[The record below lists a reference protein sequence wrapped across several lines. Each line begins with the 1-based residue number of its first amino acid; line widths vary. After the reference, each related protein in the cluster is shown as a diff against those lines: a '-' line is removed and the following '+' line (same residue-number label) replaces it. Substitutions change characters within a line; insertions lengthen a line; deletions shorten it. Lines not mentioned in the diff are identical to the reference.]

1 MSFLTILLIAVGLAM
16 DALAVAIAIGV
27 MLPEPSFRQFFRL
40 SFHFGL
46 FQFLMPII
54 GWLAGTTFSSHIQ
67 AFDHWIAFGLLAVI
81 GSRMIWDSF
90 SNDSANAV
98 AKDPTRK
105 MSLIVLS
112 TATSIDALAVGLSLA
127 VLKVSILYPCV
138 VIGVVAAIMTIFGMF
153 FGSRL
158 GRRFGKRME
167 LIGGLVLIT
176 IGVKILIDHMFV

>member
-1 MSFLTILLIAVGLAM
+1 MGFLTILIIALGLAM
-16 DALAVAIAIGV
+16 DALAVAIATGV
-27 MLPEPSFRQFFRL
+27 MLPAPTFRQFFRL

-54 GWLAGTTFSSHIQ
+54 GWLVGTTISSHIQ
-67 AFDHWIAFGLLAVI
+67 TYDHWVAFGLLAII
-81 GSRMIWDSF
+81 GGRMIWGSF

-98 AKDPTRK
+98 VKDPTRK
-105 MSLIVLS
+105 MSLIMLS

-138 VIGVVAAIMTIFGMF
+138 VIGVVAAIMTILGML

-167 LIGGLVLIT
+167 LIGGLVLIA
-176 IGVKILIDHMFV
+176 IGVKILFDHMLV